1 MSEKE
6 KEAQVSENETKG
18 ENFFFK
24 HECTTVCQKGGATEI
39 LDINNFSVNCR
50 EVLELGFK
58 RGPFK
63 SCDSIGWNISMK
75 LRPFVFFWCCGVPVL
90 ESNIETLSF

>member
-24 HECTTVCQKGGATEI
+24 HKCTVILQSAGKLVRQKFRPIIT
-39 LDINNFSVNCR
+39 NFSVNCR
-50 EVLELGFK
+50 KVLELGFQ
-58 RGPFK
+58 RSPF
-63 SCDSIGWNISMK
+63 NIAS
-75 LRPFVFFWCCGVPVL
+75 G
-90 ESNIETLSF
+90 S

>member
-1 MSEKE
+1 MIIAHSNKYCLSLLANPTLSTAMSEKE

-50 EVLELGFK
+50 EVLELGF
-58 RGPFK
+58 
-63 SCDSIGWNISMK
+63 
-75 LRPFVFFWCCGVPVL
+75 
-90 ESNIETLSF
+90 

>member
-24 HECTTVCQKGGATEI
+24 HECTTVCQEAGATEI
-39 LDINNFSVNCR
+39 LHSLFNSLHITNFSVNCR
-50 EVLELGFK
+50 KVEELGFQ

-63 SCDSIGWNISMK
+63 SCIAIDWNFCIK
-75 LRPFVFFWCCGVPVL
+75 LRPFGFLPVL
-90 ESNIETLSF
+90 WCIGA

>member
-24 HECTTVCQKGGATEI
+24 HECTFIQWDGLPESWCDRNSGLLHIT
-39 LDINNFSVNCR
+39 NFSVNCR
-50 EVLELGFK
+50 KVLELGFQ

-63 SCDSIGWNISMK
+63 SCVAIGWNICIK
-75 LRPFVFFWCCGVPVL
+75 LRPFGFLPVL
-90 ESNIETLSF
+90 WCTG

>member
-24 HECTTVCQKGGATEI
+24 HKCTTVCQKAGATEI
-39 LDINNFSVNCR
+39 LAHYILLIFQ
-50 EVLELGFK
+50 
-58 RGPFK
+58 
-63 SCDSIGWNISMK
+63 SIAEK
-75 LRPFVFFWCCGVPVL
+75 L
-90 ESNIETLSF
+90 